1 MKEIMVENV
10 IVDNGLQQ
18 HKIQYVYSPYNILN
32 CVTRALFNVREEIK
46 KEINDKNLTVYIK
59 TDSDY
64 IEIES
69 KTIINAEND
78 LIFKFLGYE

>member
-18 HKIQYVYSPYNILN
+18 HKIQYVYSPSNILN
-32 CVTRALFNVREEIK
+32 CVTRALFNVSEEIK
-46 KEINDKNLTVYIK
+46 KEINNKNLTVYIK

-64 IEIES
+64 LEIES
-69 KTIINAEND
+69 RTIINADND
-78 LIFKFLGYE
+78 LLFRFFGYE